1 MFFPKP
7 EMPDLL
13 MTIRL
18 FVLLISGLV
27 ATASYYLIVARM
39 KKVGVRTPTFISVKS
54 LRETFSTYRRFAVEQ
69 GWPTWPVAAY
79 WIAGAVAL
87 IDVITVYHFKK

>member
-1 MFFPKP
+1 
-7 EMPDLL
+7 

-27 ATASYYLIVARM
+27 ATASYYWIVGRL
-39 KKVGVRTPTFISVKS
+39 KKVGVRTPMFVTVKS
-54 LRETFSTYRRFAVEQ
+54 LRETFSTYRRLAVEQ
-69 GWPTWPVAAY
+69 GWPIWPLAAY